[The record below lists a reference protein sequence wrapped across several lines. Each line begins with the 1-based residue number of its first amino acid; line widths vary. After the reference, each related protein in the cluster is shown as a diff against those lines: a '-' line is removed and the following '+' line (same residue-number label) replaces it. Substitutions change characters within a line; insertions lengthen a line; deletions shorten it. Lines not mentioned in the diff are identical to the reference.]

1 MKKNIWVAL
10 FAGVLVLLALTC
22 PKRKQHIDEI
32 KNKVVAV
39 TEKKI
44 AENAGDNDFGKGLA
58 VFGSMLTNQL
68 VEMALEA
75 KLEYN
80 NYVFCSLGK
89 IEYEGEM
96 KTISVGVLNQIFT
109 FSEEDLENII
119 EKGTVK

>member
-1 MKKNIWVAL
+1 MA
-10 FAGVLVLLALTC
+10 
-22 PKRKQHIDEI
+22 
-32 KNKVVAV
+32 AV

-89 IEYEGEM
+89 IKYEGEM